1 MLDLGPV
8 ANWKVGLILWQLIK
22 INYVFQFLICQNVE
36 VVVVEEDLEVA
47 DFPGPHEQDFLVLE
61 QGTLDPA
68 DMGGLLL
75 QELNTLVI
83 G

>member
-36 VVVVEEDLEVA
+36 VVVVVEDLEVA
-47 DFPGPHEQDFLVLE
+47 DFPGPHD
-61 QGTLDPA
+61 QGSLDPA
-68 DMGGLLL
+68 DIGLGGLLL

-83 G
+83 D